1 MHIHGMNPQ
10 SAYLDSLANS
20 ERAGAAARA
29 EETRK
34 KLLRSAQSIAG
45 HAASGASE
53 ADGAQWASQWQS
65 AQNNEG
71 LAGDEYHPSVPGKD
85 PDFG

>member
-1 MHIHGMNPQ
+1 MHIHGMNSG
-10 SAYLDSLANS
+10 SAYLDSLSNS
-20 ERAGAAARA
+20 ERAAAAARA

-34 KLLRSAQSIAG
+34 KLLRNAQSL
-45 HAASGASE
+45 AAQAAPAESHGN
-53 ADGAQWASQWQS
+53 DTVWLGQWTS

-71 LAGDEYHPSVPGKD
+71 LSGDEYRPSLPGKD

>member
-10 SAYLDSLANS
+10 SAFLASLANS
-20 ERAGAAARA
+20 ERAAAAARA

-34 KLLRSAQSIAG
+34 KLLRSAQAL
-45 HAASGASE
+45 E
-53 ADGAQWASQWQS
+53 ARSTPVEPDLDGAQWASQWQS

-71 LAGDEYHPSVPGKD
+71 LAGDEYHPSFPGKD

>member
-10 SAYLDSLANS
+10 SATLDSLANG
-20 ERAGAAARA
+20 ERAAAAARA

-34 KLLRSAQSIAG
+34 KLLRDAQTIAG
-45 HAASGASE
+45 RNAIPGGQSE
-53 ADGAQWASQWQS
+53 DAIWLGQWQS

-71 LAGDEYHPSVPGKD
+71 LAGDEYHPSFSGKD
-85 PDFG
+85 PDLG